1 MALYVPEKADRGAAP
16 IMLVRSHT
24 ATDSPEANHRFGASG
39 HPSAQ
44 GAPMK
49 PTTPDRIR
57 NVALISHGG
66 AGKTSLAEAMLLD
79 AGAIQRLGSVDA
91 GTTVL
96 DWDPDEHK
104 RNQSV
109 NLGIASVEHDGT
121 RITIVDTPGYADFQ
135 ADVVEALAAVDAA
148 IVVIDASAGVEV
160 GTEEVW
166 KLADARALPRMVFIN
181 KMDRE
186 NANYDATLDGLKAR
200 FGPKIAPVY
209 LPIGSAESFT
219 GYVDVVEEHAT
230 VYENGSPREV
240 PIPSE
245 LEGIEHSRRDA
256 LVEAAAEASDE
267 LMEKYLE
274 GEPFTDAEIEAAL
287 HKGTR
292 EGSVVPVFVGSALQN
307 IGVRELISMIVK
319 HVPSPAEVGSRQTVD
334 GTEITPDPNGPFV
347 AQVFKATADP
357 FVGRLTYFRVVSG
370 SLAGQGHVFNVNR
383 REEERIGNLLGVQGK
398 DQENLPKVGP
408 GDIAAVAKLTS
419 TMAGDTLVADR
430 AKAVELAPLAFPAPS
445 LQVAIEPESKADLDK
460 LGQALHRLAE
470 EEPAIGIRRE
480 EGTGETILTAMGD
493 AHVDVIVERLKR
505 KFGASVKTTT
515 PRVPYRETIK
525 QAARIDNKF
534 KRQTGG
540 HGQYGHVVI
549 EFAPAEMGTG
559 FQFGDKIVGGVV
571 PKQYIPAVE
580 KGLREAMAEG
590 VLAGYPVVDL
600 QATLVDGSY
609 HTVDSSEMAFKVA
622 ASQALKK
629 AFDAG
634 SPTLLEPIIEVDIV
648 VPDEYMGDVMGQITS
663 KRGHVLGMDSADGLQ
678 HLKAQVPQA
687 EMFHYATEL
696 RSITQGRGR
705 FSWKLDHYAEVP
717 HNIADK
723 VVAEAAASNGHGP
736 ERGH

>member
-1 MALYVPEKADRGAAP
+1 
-16 IMLVRSHT
+16 
-24 ATDSPEANHRFGASG
+24 
-39 HPSAQ
+39 
-44 GAPMK
+44 MK
-49 PTTPDRIR
+49 PTTPDKIR
-57 NVALISHGG
+57 NVALVSHGG
-66 AGKTSLAEAMLLD
+66 AGKTSLAEAMLFD
-79 AGAIQRLGSVDA
+79 TGAIPRLGSVEA
-91 GTTVL
+91 GTTTL

-104 RNQSV
+104 RGQSV
-109 NLGIASVEHDGT
+109 NLAVASLEHEGV

-135 ADVVEALAAVDAA
+135 ADVVEALAAVDAV
-148 IVVIDASAGVEV
+148 IVVVDASAGVEV
-160 GTEEVW
+160 GTDEVW
-166 KLADARALPRMVFIN
+166 RLADQRGLPRMIFIN

-186 NANYDATLDGLKAR
+186 NANYDATLDALKAR

-209 LPIGSAESFT
+209 LPIGAADTFR
-219 GYVDVVEEHAT
+219 GYVDVIEEHAN
-230 VYENGSPREV
+230 VYENGKPKEV
-240 PIPSE
+240 PIPPE

-274 GEPFTDAEIEAAL
+274 GEPFTDAEIESAL

-292 EGSVVPVFVGSALQN
+292 EGSVVPVFVGSATQN
-307 IGVRELISMIVK
+307 IGVRELVSMIAR
-319 HVPSPAEVGSRQTVD
+319 HVPSPSEVGTRTTVD
-334 GTEITPDPNGPFV
+334 GKPISPDPNGPFV

-370 SLAGQGHVFNVNR
+370 SLTGQGHIYNATR
-383 REEERIGNLLGVQGK
+383 REEERIGNLLGIQGK
-398 DQENLPKVGP
+398 ETDTVPKVGP

-419 TMAGDTLVADR
+419 THAGDTLVADK
-430 AKAVELAPLAFPAPS
+430 AHAVELQALTFPAPS

-460 LGQALHRLAE
+460 LGQALHRLEE
-470 EEPAIGIRRE
+470 EEPCARIHRE
-480 EGTGETILTAMGD
+480 DGTGETILTAMGD
-493 AHVDVIVERLKR
+493 AHVDVIIDRLKR
-505 KFGASVKTTT
+505 KFGAAVKTAT
-515 PRVPYRETIK
+515 PRVPYRETIR
-525 QAARIDNKF
+525 QAAKIDNRY

-559 FQFGDKIVGGVV
+559 FQFGDRIVGGVV

-629 AFDAG
+629 AFDAA
-634 SPTLLEPIIEVDIV
+634 SPALLEPILEVDVV
-648 VPDEYMGDVMGQITS
+648 VPDEFMGDVMGQITS
-663 KRGHVLGMDSADGLQ
+663 KRGHVLGMDSIEGMQ

-717 HNIADK
+717 HTIADR
-723 VVAEAAASNGHGP
+723 VVAEAATNGHGGA

>member
-1 MALYVPEKADRGAAP
+1 
-16 IMLVRSHT
+16 
-24 ATDSPEANHRFGASG
+24 
-39 HPSAQ
+39 
-44 GAPMK
+44 MK
-49 PTTPDRIR
+49 PTSPDRIR

-66 AGKTSLAEAMLLD
+66 AGKTSLAEAMLFD
-79 AGAIQRLGSVDA
+79 AGAIPRLGTVEA
-91 GTTVL
+91 GTTAL

-104 RNQSV
+104 RSQSI
-109 NLGIASVEHDGT
+109 NLGIGSIEHEGV

-135 ADVVEALAAVDAA
+135 ADVVEALAAVDAV
-148 IVVIDASAGVEV
+148 IVVVDASAGVEV

-166 KLADARALPRMVFIN
+166 RLADARGLPRMIFVN

-186 NANYDATLDGLKAR
+186 NANYDATLEALKAR

-209 LPIGSAESFT
+209 LPIGSGESFR
-219 GYVDVVEEHAT
+219 GYVDVIEEHAN
-230 VYENGSPREV
+230 VYENGMPKEV
-240 PIPSE
+240 PIPAE
-245 LEGIEHSRRDA
+245 LQGIEHSRRDA

-274 GEPFTDAEIEAAL
+274 GEAFTDAEIEAAL

-292 EGSVVPVFVGSALQN
+292 EGSVVPVFVGSATQN
-307 IGVRELISMIVK
+307 IGVRELITMIAK
-319 HVPSPAEVGSRQTVD
+319 HVPSPAEVGMRATAD
-334 GTEITPDPNGPFV
+334 GDQIAPDPDGPFV
-347 AQVFKATADP
+347 AQVFKASADP

-370 SLAGQGHVFNVNR
+370 SLSGQSHVYNASR
-383 REEERIGNLLGVQGK
+383 KEEERIGNLLSVQGK
-398 DQENLPKVGP
+398 DTETLSKVGP

-419 TMAGDTLVADR
+419 TAAGDTLVADR
-430 AKAVELAPLAFPAPS
+430 GHAVELAPLEFPAPS

-460 LGQALHRLAE
+460 LGQALHRLSE
-470 EEPAIGIRRE
+470 EEPAIQIRRE
-480 EGTGETILTAMGD
+480 DGTGETILTAMGD
-493 AHVDVIVERLKR
+493 AHVDVIVDRLKR
-505 KFGASVKTTT
+505 KFGAAVRTTT
-515 PRVPYRETIK
+515 PRVAYRETIR
-525 QAARIDNKF
+525 QATRIDNRY

-549 EFAPAEMGTG
+549 EFAPTVMGTG
-559 FQFGDKIVGGVV
+559 FEFGNRIVGGVV

-600 QATLVDGSY
+600 SATLVDGSY
-609 HTVDSSEMAFKVA
+609 HPVDSSEMAFKVA

-629 AFDAG
+629 AFDAA
-634 SPTLLEPIIEVDIV
+634 SPALLEPILEVDVV
-648 VPDEYMGDVMGQITS
+648 VPDEFMGDVMGQITS
-663 KRGHVLGMDSADGLQ
+663 KRGHVLGMDAADGFQ

-705 FSWKLDHYAEVP
+705 FSWTVDHYAEVP

-723 VVAEAAASNGHGP
+723 VVAEAAANGHGP

>member
-1 MALYVPEKADRGAAP
+1 
-16 IMLVRSHT
+16 
-24 ATDSPEANHRFGASG
+24 
-39 HPSAQ
+39 
-44 GAPMK
+44 MK
-49 PTTPDRIR
+49 PTTPDKIR

-66 AGKTSLAEAMLLD
+66 AGKTSLAEALLFD
-79 AGAIQRLGSVDA
+79 AGAISRLGTVEA
-91 GTTVL
+91 GNTTL
-96 DWDPDEHK
+96 DWDPDEQK
-104 RNQSV
+104 RGQSI
-109 NLGIASVEHDGT
+109 NLAIGSLEHDGVRVT
-121 RITIVDTPGYADFQ
+121 LVDTPGYADFQ
-135 ADVVEALAAVDAA
+135 ADVIEALAAVDAV
-148 IVVIDASAGVEV
+148 IVVVDASAGVEV
-160 GTEEVW
+160 GTDEVW
-166 KLADARALPRMVFIN
+166 KLADARRLPRMVFVN

-186 NANYDATLDGLKAR
+186 NANYDATLDQLKAR

-209 LPIGSAESFT
+209 LPIGSAESFR
-219 GYVDVVEEHAT
+219 GYVDVIEEHAT
-230 VYENGSPREV
+230 VYEAGTPKEM
-240 PIPSE
+240 PIPEE

-267 LMEKYLE
+267 LMMKYLE
-274 GEPFTDAEIEAAL
+274 GEPFSDEEIEAAV

-292 EGSVVPVFVGSALQN
+292 EGSVVPVFVGSATRN
-307 IGVRELISMIVK
+307 IGVRELIAMIVK
-319 HVPSPAEVGSRQTVD
+319 HVPSPAEVGTRTSVD
-334 GTEITPDPNGPFV
+334 GKVIAPDPTGPFV

-357 FVGRLTYFRVVSG
+357 FVGRLTYFRVISG
-370 SLAGQGHVFNVNR
+370 TLSGQGHVYNVNR
-383 REEERIGNLLGVQGK
+383 REEERVGNLLGVQGK
-398 DQENLPKVGP
+398 DQETLASVGP
-408 GDIAAVAKLTS
+408 GDIGAVAKLTS
-419 TMAGDTLVADR
+419 TAAGDTLVSDR
-430 AKAVELAPLAFPAPS
+430 AHAIELPAFDFPSPS

-470 EEPAIGIRRE
+470 EEPAVRIRRE
-480 EGTGETILTAMGD
+480 DGTGETILTAMGD
-493 AHVDVIVERLKR
+493 AHVDVIVDRLKR
-505 KFGASVKTTT
+505 KFGAAVRTAT
-515 PRVPYRETIK
+515 PRVPYRETIR

-634 SPTLLEPIIEVDIV
+634 EPTLLEPILEVDIV

-663 KRGHVLGMDSADGLQ
+663 KRGHVLGMDSIDGMQ

-705 FSWKLDHYAEVP
+705 FSWKVDRYAEVP
-717 HNIADK
+717 HNIANR
-723 VVAEAAASNGHGP
+723 VVAEAAASNGHAP

>member
-1 MALYVPEKADRGAAP
+1 M
-16 IMLVRSHT
+16 
-24 ATDSPEANHRFGASG
+24 
-39 HPSAQ
+39 Q
-44 GAPMK
+44 
-49 PTTPDRIR
+49 PTTPDKIR
-57 NVALISHGG
+57 NVALVSHGG
-66 AGKTSLAEAMLLD
+66 AGKTSLAEAMLFD
-79 AGAIQRLGSVDA
+79 AGAIPRLGNVET
-91 GTTVL
+91 GTTAL

-104 RNQSV
+104 RGQSV
-109 NLGIASVEHDGT
+109 NLAIGSLEHDGV
-121 RITIVDTPGYADFQ
+121 RITVVDTPGYADFQ
-135 ADVVEALAAVDAA
+135 ADVIEALAAVDAV

-166 KLADARALPRMVFIN
+166 RLADERNLPRMVFIN

-186 NANYDATLDGLKAR
+186 NANYDATLDALKAR

-209 LPIGSAESFT
+209 LPIGAAETFR
-219 GYVDVVEEHAT
+219 GYVDVIEEHAN
-230 VYENGSPREV
+230 VYENGKPKEV
-240 PIPSE
+240 PIPPE

-274 GEPFTDAEIEAAL
+274 GTPFTDAEIEAAL

-292 EGSVVPVFVGSALQN
+292 EGSVVPVFVGSATRN
-307 IGVRELISMIVK
+307 IGVRELTSMIAK
-319 HVPSPAEVGSRQTVD
+319 HVPSPAEVGSRRTVD
-334 GTEITPDPNGPFV
+334 GREITPDPAGPFV

-357 FVGRLTYFRVVSG
+357 FVGRLTYFRVISG
-370 SLAGQGHVFNVNR
+370 TLSGQSHVYNANR
-383 REEERIGNLLGVQGK
+383 HEEERVGNLLAVQGK
-398 DQENLPKVGP
+398 DTENLPRVGP

-419 TMAGDTLVADR
+419 TTAGDTLVADK
-430 AKAVELAPLAFPAPS
+430 AHAVELASLDFPAPS

-470 EEPAIGIRRE
+470 EEPCVAIRRE

-493 AHVDVIVERLKR
+493 AHVDVIVDRLKR
-505 KFGASVKTTT
+505 KFGAAVTIGT
-515 PRVPYRETIK
+515 PRVPYRETIR
-525 QAARIDNKF
+525 QPARIENRY

-559 FQFGDKIVGGVV
+559 FQFGDRIVGGVV

-629 AFDAG
+629 AFDMA
-634 SPTLLEPIIEVDIV
+634 SPALLEPILVVDVV
-648 VPDEYMGDVMGQITS
+648 VPDEFMGDVMGQITS
-663 KRGHVLGMDSADGLQ
+663 KRGHVLGMDSIEGMQ

-705 FSWKLDHYAEVP
+705 FSATVDHYAEVP
-717 HNIADK
+717 HAIADR
-723 VVAEAAASNGHGP
+723 VVAEAASNGHGGP

>member
-1 MALYVPEKADRGAAP
+1 
-16 IMLVRSHT
+16 
-24 ATDSPEANHRFGASG
+24 
-39 HPSAQ
+39 
-44 GAPMK
+44 MK
-49 PTTPDRIR
+49 PTSPEKIR

-66 AGKTSLAEAMLLD
+66 AGKTSLAEAMLFD
-79 AGAIQRLGSVDA
+79 AGAISRLGTVEA
-91 GTTVL
+91 GTTAF

-104 RNQSV
+104 RNQSI
-109 NLGIASVEHDGT
+109 NLAIGSIEHDGV

-166 KLADARALPRMVFIN
+166 KLADARNLPRMIFIN

-186 NANYDATLDGLKAR
+186 NANYDATLDALKAR

-209 LPIGSAESFT
+209 LPIGSADSFR
-219 GYVDVVEEHAT
+219 GYVDVIEEHAN
-230 VYENGSPREV
+230 VYEDGTPKEA
-240 PIPSE
+240 PIPPE
-245 LEGIEHSRRDA
+245 LEGIEHSRRDS

-274 GEPFTDAEIEAAL
+274 GEAFSDAEIEAAL

-292 EGSVVPVFVGSALQN
+292 EGSVVPVFVGSATRN
-307 IGVRELISMIVK
+307 IGVRELITMIAK
-319 HVPSPAEVGSRQTVD
+319 HVPSPAEVGSRSTVD
-334 GTEITPDPNGPFV
+334 GTPVAPDPNGPFV

-357 FVGRLTYFRVVSG
+357 FVGRLTYFRVISG
-370 SLAGQGHVFNVNR
+370 TLNGQGHVYNASR
-383 REEERIGNLLGVQGK
+383 KEDERIGNLLSVQGK
-398 DQENLPKVGP
+398 ETDPLSNIGP

-419 TMAGDTLVADR
+419 TSAGDTLVADK
-430 AKAVELAPLAFPAPS
+430 AHAVELAPLAFPTPS

-460 LGQALHRLAE
+460 LGQALHRLVE
-470 EEPAIGIRRE
+470 EEPAIQIRRE
-480 EGTGETILTAMGD
+480 DGTGETILTAMGD
-493 AHVDVIVERLKR
+493 AHVDVIVDRLKR
-505 KFGASVKTTT
+505 KFGASVRTAT
-515 PRVPYRETIK
+515 PRVPYRETIR
-525 QAARIDNKF
+525 QAARIDNRY

-559 FQFGDKIVGGVV
+559 FEFGNRIVGGVV

-600 QATLVDGSY
+600 TATLVDGSY

-629 AFDAG
+629 AFDAA
-634 SPTLLEPIIEVDIV
+634 SPALLEPILEVDVV
-648 VPDEYMGDVMGQITS
+648 VPDEFMGDVMGQITS

-705 FSWKLDHYAEVP
+705 FSWKVDHYAEVP

-723 VVAEAAASNGHGP
+723 VVAEAASNGHGP

>member
-1 MALYVPEKADRGAAP
+1 M
-16 IMLVRSHT
+16 
-24 ATDSPEANHRFGASG
+24 
-39 HPSAQ
+39 Q
-44 GAPMK
+44 

-66 AGKTSLAEAMLLD
+66 AGKTSLAEAMLFD
-79 AGAIQRLGSVDA
+79 AGAISRLGSVEA
-91 GTTVL
+91 GTTTL

-104 RNQSV
+104 RNQSI
-109 NLGIASVEHDGT
+109 NLAIGSLEHDGT

-135 ADVVEALAAVDAA
+135 ADVVEALAAVDAV

-166 KLADARALPRMVFIN
+166 RLADQRGLPRMIFIN

-186 NANYDATLDGLKAR
+186 NANYDAALDQLKAR

-209 LPIGSAESFT
+209 LPIGSADSFR
-219 GYVDVVEEHAT
+219 GYVDVIEEHAT
-230 VYENGSPREV
+230 IYEGGQPKEV
-240 PIPSE
+240 PIPEE
-245 LEGIEHSRRDA
+245 LEGIEHTRRDA
-256 LVEAAAEASDE
+256 LVEAAAEASDD
-267 LMEKYLE
+267 LMMKYLD
-274 GEPFTDAEIEAAL
+274 GEAFTDEEIEAAL

-307 IGVRELISMIVK
+307 VGVRELLSMIVK
-319 HVPSPAEVGSRQTVD
+319 HVPSPAEVGSRATAD
-334 GTEITPDPNGPFV
+334 GKQIDPDPNAPFV

-357 FVGRLTYFRVVSG
+357 FVGRLTYFRVISG
-370 SLAGQGHVFNVNR
+370 TLSGQGHVYNVNR
-383 REEERIGNLLGVQGK
+383 REEERVGNLLVVHGK
-398 DQENLPKVGP
+398 ETENASRVGP

-419 TMAGDTLVADR
+419 TSAGDTLVGDR
-430 AKAVELAPLAFPAPS
+430 AKAVQLPPFDFPAPS

-470 EEPAIGIRRE
+470 EEPAVQIRRE
-480 EGTGETILTAMGD
+480 DGTGETILTAMGD
-493 AHVDVIVERLKR
+493 AHVDVIVDRLKR
-505 KFGASVKTTT
+505 KFGAAVRTAT
-515 PRVPYRETIK
+515 PRVPYRETIR
-525 QAARIDNKF
+525 QAARIDNKY

-549 EFAPAEMGTG
+549 EFAPGEMGTG

-629 AFDAG
+629 AFDAA
-634 SPTLLEPIIEVDIV
+634 SPALLEPILEVDIV

-705 FSWKLDHYAEVP
+705 FSWTLDHYAEVP

-723 VVAEAAASNGHGP
+723 VVADAASNGHGAS
-736 ERGH
+736 ERAGH